1 MKKIKSFAALL
12 LVVCSLALASV
23 AFALPKLE
31 YHALCVG
38 HGDCTVFKM
47 PDGHIMVVDAS
58 TSDEASHIVSYLKSM
73 GVKAIDL
80 FVATHPHNDHIGG
93 AGEVF
98 RNFRVKNVWDSGFAR
113 KKSKL
118 QVNYLKMLQKSGAA
132 FKRVK
137 SGDTAT
143 LGGAKIRV
151 LAPKGE
157 ITGTRS
163 DPNNNSIIML
173 VKYGKVTF
181 LLMADAEQEE
191 QSGVRFP
198 HANVMKAPHHGSKN
212 GNYESLYEQ
221 VRPDIVTFSYG
232 ENERGK
238 LPHKETRRLLLKYKP
253 IRLDTA
259 DGDIVIRT
267 DGENIEYPKS
277 RAVQTVLKNKK
288 K

>member
-1 MKKIKSFAALL
+1 MKKIKSFALL
-12 LVVCSLALASV
+12 FLVVCSLVLTNI

-31 YHALCVG
+31 YHALRVG

-58 TSDEASHIVSYLKSM
+58 TSGGASHIVSYLKSM

-80 FVATHPHNDHIGG
+80 FVASHPHDDHIGG

-98 RNFRVKNVWDSGFAR
+98 RNFRVKNVWDSGFMR
-113 KKSKL
+113 KRSKL
-118 QVNYLKMLQKSGAA
+118 QRNYLKMLQKSGVA

-137 SGDTAT
+137 AGDTAT
-143 LGGAKIRV
+143 LGGAKIHV
-151 LAPKGE
+151 LAPKE
-157 ITGTRS
+157 VITGTRS
-163 DPNNNSIIML
+163 DPNNNCIIML
-173 VKYGKVTF
+173 VKYGNVSF
-181 LLMADAEQEE
+181 LLMGDAEREE
-191 QSGVRFP
+191 QSGVKFP

-212 GNYESLYEQ
+212 GNYDSLYAQ
-221 VRPDIVTFSYG
+221 VKPDIVTFSYG
-232 ENERGK
+232 ESERGK
-238 LPHKETRRLLLKYKP
+238 LPHKATRQLLLKYKP

-267 DGENIEYPKS
+267 DGSQIEYPKS
-277 RAVQTVLKNKK
+277 RAVQTVLKRKK